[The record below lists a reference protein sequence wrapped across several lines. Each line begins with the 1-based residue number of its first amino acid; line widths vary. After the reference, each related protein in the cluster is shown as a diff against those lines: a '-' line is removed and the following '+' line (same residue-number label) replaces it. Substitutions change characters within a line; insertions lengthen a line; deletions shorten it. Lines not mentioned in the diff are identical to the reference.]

1 MKVKIEID
9 TKTFVRFW
17 LVVIGLG
24 LAGFALY
31 SARTALLI
39 IGSALFLALALET
52 PVNALA
58 KRLPKRSRL
67 LSTTIAFVSV
77 VAILVGFVV
86 LVVPPIVQ
94 QSMHLFEQIPSMISS
109 DSQQAKYV
117 SQIIDQYHLQDQVD
131 RAVETAKSNA
141 AGWISNISANV
152 LSGISSL
159 LSFVFATFLVLV
171 LSFLMLLE
179 GPRWLDALWGSYL
192 DKQRMERH
200 KELAGKMYAVLRGY
214 VSGQLLV
221 SLIGGMC
228 AGITV
233 FIMSFIW
240 PLPASLAFPTVA
252 IVFTLSLVPMFG
264 ATLAGI
270 VIAIVLALNSI
281 AAAIVFSIYF
291 IIYQQVENNFI
302 SPQIQS
308 RTIKLSALAVL
319 IAVTIGTYV
328 FGLLGGIISIPI
340 AGSVKVLLEDWL
352 QHRKAKHVAKTNK
365 PLAKFIKKVA
375 RSNDAP
381 AQ

>member
-94 QSMHLFEQIPSMISS
+94 QSMHLFEQIPGMLSS

-141 AGWISNISANV
+141 AGWISNISTNV

-159 LSFVFATFLVLV
+159 LWSAT
-171 LSFLMLLE
+171 
-179 GPRWLDALWGSYL
+179 RN
-192 DKQRMERH
+192 
-200 KELAGKMYAVLRGY
+200 
-214 VSGQLLV
+214 
-221 SLIGGMC
+221 
-228 AGITV
+228 
-233 FIMSFIW
+233 
-240 PLPASLAFPTVA
+240 
-252 IVFTLSLVPMFG
+252 SLVRCTRCCV
-264 ATLAGI
+264 AT
-270 VIAIVLALNSI
+270 
-281 AAAIVFSIYF
+281 
-291 IIYQQVENNFI
+291 
-302 SPQIQS
+302 
-308 RTIKLSALAVL
+308 
-319 IAVTIGTYV
+319 
-328 FGLLGGIISIPI
+328 
-340 AGSVKVLLEDWL
+340 
-352 QHRKAKHVAKTNK
+352 
-365 PLAKFIKKVA
+365 
-375 RSNDAP
+375 
-381 AQ
+381 